1 MAKVDEYVSEL
12 LRLKIDQLIDIL
24 LNRKISDGINMSES
38 LKDYIQSGFSD
49 GFLQSIENLENN
61 LEIENSK
68 SLQNKLDLA
77 DLEFKDKSDYRMM
90 LVVRNDLKMGKGK
103 IAAQCCHAAVSSYE
117 AMTKKRQYLLKP
129 WLKNGTAKIAVKV
142 ESEEE
147 LLEVERK
154 AKELKILTKIVRD
167 AGHTQVA
174 PMSRTVLSLGPAPKK
189 ILDQVTG
196 HLKLL

>member
-1 MAKVDEYVSEL
+1 MVTHVLQSMISNKQIY
-12 LRLKIDQLIDIL
+12 LKIYQYLFSSNMNDMVPYIITAGAIGLGLLIKYL
-24 LNRKISDGINMSES
+24 KSKTTINEA
-38 LKDYIQSGFSD
+38 
-49 GFLQSIENLENN
+49 ENEF
-61 LEIENSK
+61 
-68 SLQNKLDLA
+68 
-77 DLEFKDKSDYRMM
+77 EFKDKSDYRMM